1 MKKQL
6 SILVLVYVIIMTIGA
21 QAPNGRIHPVLEQRL
36 QKLAPGEKLAVI
48 VELNEQARPAEVISR
63 MRGAG
68 RGQKAWAVISALR
81 NVADKHQGPLK
92 AHLKQRESMGAAERI
107 KSFWIFNGFAAT
119 APESTIREL
128 ASRPD
133 VKEVR
138 LDVRIPLPSL
148 LHASRGAA
156 SVLSEWNIQTV
167 RAPEVWGLDP
177 AYNGTGT
184 VVGSFDTGVDLTHP
198 DLSPRYRGNHQI
210 SWFDP
215 YHEHSVPFDFHGH
228 GTHTTGI
235 AVGGDVSGS
244 NIGIAPGAVWI
255 AAKAWDDSGA
265 GLASAFHE
273 IFEWFLAPGGN
284 PDNAPDVVN
293 NSWGFEESGCDTE
306 FLPDIEAWRAAG
318 IFPAFASGNSG
329 PNPGSVRC
337 PGAYPASFAVGATG
351 ASDEVVD
358 FSSQGPTP
366 CDGSIKPDISAP
378 GDGILSAVPGG
389 YDVMS
394 GTSMATPH
402 ITGAV
407 AVLRSI
413 NPALTVDQLESALV
427 SGAKDLGVP
436 GPDNSSGAGRLDL
449 FVSAEIA
456 ILGPDMP
463 VVKVEAIDAVAT
475 EAGPTSGIFK
485 VSRTGKTDA
494 DLVVKFHISG
504 TATEGSDYES
514 MGRSVTIPADQD
526 SAEIL
531 VTAIDDLLAELDET
545 AILTISPDPAYIVSG
560 TDKATVTI
568 QSDELLSDLM
578 ISALSAPSAGEAG
591 QSIVLTDT
599 TKNQGAGAADP
610 SLTRFY
616 ISANGAYDD
625 TDILIGG
632 RSVGTLQPGASS
644 SASTTVTIPEGTAGG
659 VWYIIAKADAEAT
672 VVESTEANNTLARSI
687 KIGPD
692 LVVTAI
698 SAPSMAGAGQSLAVT
713 DTTKNQGGGAAG
725 PSRTQFFLSADAAF
739 GASDILIGA
748 RSVGTLQ
755 AGGTSAAPATVTIP
769 EGTAGG
775 TWYIIAK
782 ADGEEVV
789 SEISEAN
796 NTYSKFIQIGP
807 DLDITAL
814 SAPGAAGAGQSIAV
828 TDTTKNQGGEAAGPS
843 RTQFYLSTDTNLAA
857 SDTLIGGRSVEGLAA
872 GAVSSGSTTIMIP
885 QETAAGNWYI
895 IAKADGEGTIAESLE
910 NNNSKARLIQIGPD
924 LDITVLSTP
933 GSTGAGQSIVITDT
947 TKNQG
952 GEAAGPF
959 RIQFFLSTDATLSAP
974 DIVLGSRE
982 LPSLAAGASSSASTT
997 VTIPQGTAAGNWSII
1012 AKADSEEAV
1021 SEVSERNNTYALS
1034 IKIGPDLDITAL
1046 SAPGAAGAGQSIA
1059 ISDTTKNQG
1068 GESAGPSRIQF
1079 FLSMDATLGPADMM
1093 LGSRSVPSLA
1103 AGASSSAS
1111 TTVTIPQETAAGN
1124 WYIIAEADG
1133 EGAVSEVS
1141 ETNNT
1146 YALSFKV
1153 GSDLAVSALAAPATG
1168 GGGASIAITDT
1179 TKNQGGDAAGPSQTQ
1194 FFLSTDTTLSVSDV
1208 LLGSRGVP
1216 LLAAGA
1222 SSSGSTTVTI
1232 PPGTAVG
1239 NWYIVAK
1246 ADGEDVVAETSEANN
1261 TSAKLIQIGP
1271 DLDITALSAPGTAGG
1286 GQSIAIADTAKNL
1299 GGEPAGASRT
1309 HFFLS
1314 ADGSLNASDMLLG
1327 SRDLPA
1333 LPAGASSSGSTTVMI
1348 PPGTAVGNWY
1358 IIAKADGEDVVT
1370 EVSET
1375 NNTSAKLIQIGPDL
1389 SIAALSAPASAAG
1402 GQSIAITDTTKNQG
1416 GEAAGP
1422 SRTRFFL
1429 SADTALDASDILLG
1443 SRDLP
1448 SLPAGGTSSGSTMV
1462 MIPQGTAVRNW
1473 YIIAKADGEGVVA
1486 ETSEVNNTSPR
1497 SFKVI

>member
-1 MKKQL
+1 MKRRF
-6 SILVLVYVIIMTIGA
+6 SILVLAYVIIIMMGA
-21 QAPNGRIHPVLEQRL
+21 QVPNGRLHPLLEQRL
-36 QKLAPGEKLAVI
+36 KKLPPGERLAVI
-48 VELNEQARPAEVISR
+48 VELNDQAKPAEVLSG
-63 MRGAG
+63 MRGVG
-68 RGQKAWAVISALR
+68 RRDKARAVANALR
-81 NVADKHQGPLK
+81 NIADKHQGPLK
-92 AHLKQRESMGAAERI
+92 AHLKEQEALGAAERVI
-107 KSFWIFNGFAAT
+107 PFWIFNGFAVT
-119 APESTIREL
+119 GPESLIRDL

-133 VKEVR
+133 VREVR
-138 LDVRIPLPSL
+138 LDIRIPLPSL
-148 LHASRGAA
+148 THAAGGGAA
-156 SVLSEWNIQTV
+156 SLNEWNIETV

-177 AYNGTGT
+177 AYNGTGA

-198 DLSPRYRGNHQI
+198 DLAPRYRGNHQT

-215 YHEHSVPFDFHGH
+215 YNEHAVPFDFHGH
-228 GTHTTGI
+228 GTHTTGT
-235 AVGGDVSGS
+235 AVGGDASGS

-255 AAKAWDDSGA
+255 AAKAWDDSGV
-265 GLASAFHE
+265 GMASAFHE

-293 NSWGFEESGCDTE
+293 CSWGFEEAGCDTE

-318 IFPAFASGNSG
+318 IFPAFASGNNG
-329 PNPGSVRC
+329 PDPGSVRS
-337 PGAYPASFAVGATG
+337 PGAYPAAFAVGATG
-351 ASDEVVD
+351 SSDEVAD
-358 FSSQGPTP
+358 FSSRGPTP
-366 CDGSIKPDISAP
+366 CDSSIKPDISAP
-378 GDGILSAVPGG
+378 GDGIVSAVPWG
-389 YDVMS
+389 YDIMS

-413 NPALTVDQLESALV
+413 NPALTVDQLESALIV
-427 SGAKDLGVP
+427 GAKDLGAP
-436 GPDNSSGAGRLDL
+436 GQDNSFGAGRLDL
-449 FVSAEIA
+449 FVSAQIA
-456 ILGPDMP
+456 VLGPDFP
-463 VVKVEAIDAVAT
+463 VVRVQATDAVAT
-475 EAGPTSGIFK
+475 EAGATSAIFT
-485 VSRTGKTDA
+485 VSRTGNTDS
-494 DLVVKFHISG
+494 DLEVKFNLGG
-504 TATEGSDYES
+504 TATAGSDYES
-514 MGRSVTIPADQD
+514 MDESVTIPAGQT
-526 SAEIL
+526 SADIL
-531 VTAIDDLLAELDET
+531 VTAIDDLLAEWPET
-545 AILTISPDPAYIVSG
+545 VILTIRPDPAYIVSG
-560 TDKATVTI
+560 SDMATITI
-568 QSDELLSDLM
+568 QSDELLSDLVV
-578 ISALSAPSAGEAG
+578 STLSVPAAGGGAG
-591 QSIVLTDT
+591 QSIVLTET

-616 ISANGAYDD
+616 ISANSTYDD
-625 TDILIGG
+625 GDI
-632 RSVGTLQPGASS
+632 
-644 SASTTVTIPEGTAGG
+644 
-659 VWYIIAKADAEAT
+659 
-672 VVESTEANNTLARSI
+672 
-687 KIGPD
+687 
-692 LVVTAI
+692 
-698 SAPSMAGAGQSLAVT
+698 
-713 DTTKNQGGGAAG
+713 
-725 PSRTQFFLSADAAF
+725 
-739 GASDILIGA
+739 
-748 RSVGTLQ
+748 
-755 AGGTSAAPATVTIP
+755 
-769 EGTAGG
+769 
-775 TWYIIAK
+775 
-782 ADGEEVV
+782 
-789 SEISEAN
+789 
-796 NTYSKFIQIGP
+796 
-807 DLDITAL
+807 
-814 SAPGAAGAGQSIAV
+814 
-828 TDTTKNQGGEAAGPS
+828 
-843 RTQFYLSTDTNLAA
+843 
-857 SDTLIGGRSVEGLAA
+857 LIGGRSVEGLAA

-910 NNNSKARLIQIGPD
+910 NNNSEARLIQIGPD
-924 LDITVLSTP
+924 LDITALSTP

-974 DIVLGSRE
+974 DIVLGTRE

-997 VTIPQGTAAGNWSII
+997 VTIPQGTAAGSWSII

-1046 SAPGAAGAGQSIA
+1046 SAPAAAGAGQSIA

-1068 GESAGPSRIQF
+1068 GEAAGPCRILF
-1079 FLSMDATLGPADMM
+1079 FLSMDATLGAADMM

-1111 TTVTIPQETAAGN
+1111 TTVTVPQGTAAGV
-1124 WYIIAEADG
+1124 WYIIAQADG

-1194 FFLSTDTTLSVSDV
+1194 FFLSTNTTLSASDV

-1222 SSSGSTTVTI
+1222 SSSGSTTVVI

-1239 NWYIVAK
+1239 NWYIIAK

-1271 DLDITALSAPGTAGG
+1271 DLDITVLSAPGTAGG

-1314 ADGSLNASDMLLG
+1314 ADGSLNASDLLLG
-1327 SRDLPA
+1327 SRDLPP
-1333 LPAGASSSGSTTVMI
+1333 LPAGASSSGATTVMI

-1358 IIAKADGEDVVT
+1358 IIAKADGEDAVT

-1462 MIPQGTAVRNW
+1462 MIPQGTAVRTW

-1497 SFKVI
+1497 SFKII